1 MLLSLAQLFLTKL
14 TDSKALSFLS
24 GMYTSITG
32 ISYVYVTYSAA
43 YLLYVYCCISYIL
56 FSTYIQ
62 MTQLHVLK

>member
-1 MLLSLAQLFLTKL
+1 
-14 TDSKALSFLS
+14 
-24 GMYTSITG
+24 MYTSITG